1 MAKPVIRD
9 LARRVRRTGDAPAG
23 RRSRGRQL
31 VCGLAV
37 CGLAWFASPGAAI
50 GAPSPQASSRT
61 PADGLNLA
69 VGAVKA
75 AGYTPADTSGYD
87 ASRSLS
93 VIIGI
98 LTGSADGHPQQA
110 FLFHDGRYVGV
121 DAGVPSASTSWV
133 WSTND
138 TVALQYQLYRPD
150 DPMCCP
156 TGGAATVRFQW
167 LGGRVVAAG
176 PLPSADWN
184 APVSRR

>member
-9 LARRVRRTGDAPAG
+9 LARRGRRTGEEAAG
-23 RRSRGRQL
+23 GRSRGWQL

-50 GAPSPQASSRT
+50 AAASPPASSHT
-61 PADGLNLA
+61 PAAGLNLA

-156 TGGAATVRFQW
+156 TAGATTVRFVW
-167 LGGRVVAAG
+167 NGTTVKPVD
-176 PLPSADWN
+176 PLPPAGWD
-184 APVSRR
+184 APTSRR